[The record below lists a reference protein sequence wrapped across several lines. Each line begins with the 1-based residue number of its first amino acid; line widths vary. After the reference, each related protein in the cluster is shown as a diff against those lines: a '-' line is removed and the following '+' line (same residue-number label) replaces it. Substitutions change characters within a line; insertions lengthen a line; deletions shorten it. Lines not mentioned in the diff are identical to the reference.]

1 VSLSKLFG
9 LKVRLSPKGIAHK
22 AESVSRLYP
31 PFGFWVKDGDVGFQ
45 GRLNTLK
52 FYFFGACPAWFT
64 VLGCLAS
71 PLG

>member
-52 FYFFGACPAWFT
+52 FY
-64 VLGCLAS
+64 
-71 PLG
+71 